1 MNKLIECVP
10 NISEGRNMNII
21 NSITEIIEKCD
32 GVRLLNVDPGK
43 ATNRTVITFIGEPEP
58 VLEAAYQL
66 ISKSKELIDMSSHK
80 GEHPRMGAVD
90 VCPLVPISNITMEE
104 TVVYAHRLSERVGKE
119 LGIPVYCYERAA
131 KKKERINLAACRSG
145 EYEGLQKKISS
156 KNWKPDYGP
165 NDFNS
170 SVEKSGATAIAAR
183 DFLIAYN
190 VNINTTSSRRA
201 NSIAFDLREAG
212 RIKREGGRLNG
223 KILKD
228 KKGNVIRE
236 PGCFKNL
243 KGIGWYIEE
252 YGIAQI
258 SYNLTNIN
266 TTPLHEVFDK
276 TCERAQIRGLR
287 VTGSELIGL
296 VPKKVLIDAGQY
308 FLIKQKRS
316 LAIPEKDIIHIAIKS
331 LGLDELSKFNPNERI
346 IEYLIQSNDNPLAK
360 MTIQDS
366 ANETSRSNDNPLA
379 KMTIKDFA
387 NETSSE
393 SPAPGGGSIAAYCG
407 VLGSALATMV
417 ANLSAHKRGWDDRWE
432 FFSKWGEKG
441 ICCQNKLLELV
452 DRDTHAFNEIMKAFS
467 LPKENDKQLA
477 IRNKEI
483 QKATK
488 NAINVPFEIMKTSFD
503 SIEVIMKMAEEGN
516 PNSISDAGVAMH
528 CARAAIMGAFLNV
541 KINCKDLADKKYVQ
555 KMLKSANNIIDKT
568 DILEHKI
575 LKIVEDKL

>member
-10 NISEGRNMNII
+10 NISEGRNMNTI
-21 NSITEIIEKCD
+21 NSITKVVEKCD

-90 VCPLVPISNITMEE
+90 VCPLVPISNTTMEE

-346 IEYLIQSNDNPLAK
+346 IEYLIKTNDNPLAK
-360 MTIQDS
+360 MTI
-366 ANETSRSNDNPLA
+366 T
-379 KMTIKDFA
+379 DFA

-575 LKIVEDKL
+575 LKIVEDKF

>member
-21 NSITEIIEKCD
+21 NSITEVIEKCD

-43 ATNRTVITFIGEPEP
+43 ATNRTVITFIGEPEL

-156 KNWKPDYGP
+156 KNWRPDYGP

-190 VNINTTSSRRA
+190 VNINTTSTRRA

-236 PGCFKNL
+236 PGYFKNL

-296 VPKKVLIDAGQY
+296 VPKKVLIDTGQY

-346 IEYLIQSNDNPLAK
+346 IEYLIKTNDNPLAK
-360 MTIQDS
+360 MTI
-366 ANETSRSNDNPLA
+366 T
-379 KMTIKDFA
+379 DFA

-568 DILEHKI
+568 DVLEHKI